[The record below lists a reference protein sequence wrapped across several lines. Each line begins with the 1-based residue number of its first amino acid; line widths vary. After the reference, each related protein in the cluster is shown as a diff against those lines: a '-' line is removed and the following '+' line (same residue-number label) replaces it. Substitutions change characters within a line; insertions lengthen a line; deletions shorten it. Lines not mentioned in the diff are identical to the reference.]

1 MNFIT
6 EIICLTN
13 FLKTNLG
20 KFAFMHLSE
29 KGPKGSFFAHDELE
43 NHTTKKKEVKGEK
56 ERARR
61 KKGGEEKKE
70 MGCTLPF

>member
-1 MNFIT
+1 M
-6 EIICLTN
+6 
-13 FLKTNLG
+13 K
-20 KFAFMHLSE
+20 

-61 KKGGEEKKE
+61 KKGREEKKKWVALFLFKTDGYFE
-70 MGCTLPF
+70 

>member
-1 MNFIT
+1 M
-6 EIICLTN
+6 
-13 FLKTNLG
+13 
-20 KFAFMHLSE
+20 SE

-70 MGCTLPF
+70 MGCTLPFFKTDGYFE